1 MSETSNPTGNP
12 RLFAV
17 TLTKTIVVVA
27 EDEYGAIMQADDAIS
42 FCGDVDYD
50 NEDFAVS
57 PEPFRAPA
65 GWSRASIPFGE
76 LNLGDKTLGEWL
88 DEAEAE
94 GDN

>member
-1 MSETSNPTGNP
+1 MSETTTGNP

-27 EDEYGAIMQADDAIS
+27 EDEDSAIIDAGEVMCC
-42 FCGDVDYD
+42 CGDVDFD
-50 NEDFAVS
+50 DEDFTVS

-65 GWSRASIPFGE
+65 GWSRALIPFGE

-94 GDN
+94 GGAK